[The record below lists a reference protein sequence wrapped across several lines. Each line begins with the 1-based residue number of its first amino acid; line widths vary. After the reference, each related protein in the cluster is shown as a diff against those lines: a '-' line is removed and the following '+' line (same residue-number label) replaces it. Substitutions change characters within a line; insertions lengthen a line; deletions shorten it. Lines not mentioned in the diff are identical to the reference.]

1 MQTLTVTNKTHKDA
15 TDYLDPFL
23 LFSALKETK

>member
-1 MQTLTVTNKTHKDA
+1 MQTLTATNKTHKDA
-15 TDYLDPFL
+15 AVYLDPFL